1 MSQNNKAICSLLSSK
16 SQSRLCKTSQ
26 PRGTINTQPTATF
39 QHKCYCRMSQDLN
52 VGVVLA
58 CCSPLSG
65 TTLLFP
71 VLKKFRISKNGYT
84 AALIHQSK
92 RCTAIQPLFVF
103 MRSCQ
108 NYWHWQVDDPS
119 CRTQK
124 NTKCTAYSVAL
135 SIDTFVFS
143 DTFTTTTTTIKSFKE
158 AGPGRTLS
166 NRGHLLPDL
175 TNKSSIPGIHIVKW
189 MNWQPQVFLCPQHVC
204 CGVND
209 YTCTH
214 MNIHTMNYW
223 WINANTFK
231 EPVAVSWVP
240 GTKESEATNL
250 FKKLKKT
257 EKRRKGWG
265 WCWMPFCMLHI
276 CAAFTAWGIKL
287 FLSMARKN

>member
-1 MSQNNKAICSLLSSK
+1 MFLRFSTRMWCQDAGNIKPPWCGPPLQPPHVFLVRTHLISFPTTTFQENTPLPNMSKPWVPSQPWAQHLVHSKHCKLCVTSWSIHTATRRLSMHGALDLIPSINNFKKKTTKSYWINIYMSQNNKAICSLLSSK
-16 SQSRLCKTSQ
+16 SQSRFCKTSQ

-92 RCTAIQPLFVF
+92 RCTAIQPLFVL

-143 DTFTTTTTTIKSFKE
+143 DTIH
-158 AGPGRTLS
+158 
-166 NRGHLLPDL
+166 NN
-175 TNKSSIPGIHIVKW
+175 NKIV
-189 MNWQPQVFLCPQHVC
+189 
-204 CGVND
+204 
-209 YTCTH
+209 
-214 MNIHTMNYW
+214 
-223 WINANTFK
+223 
-231 EPVAVSWVP
+231 
-240 GTKESEATNL
+240 
-250 FKKLKKT
+250 
-257 EKRRKGWG
+257 
-265 WCWMPFCMLHI
+265 
-276 CAAFTAWGIKL
+276 
-287 FLSMARKN
+287 